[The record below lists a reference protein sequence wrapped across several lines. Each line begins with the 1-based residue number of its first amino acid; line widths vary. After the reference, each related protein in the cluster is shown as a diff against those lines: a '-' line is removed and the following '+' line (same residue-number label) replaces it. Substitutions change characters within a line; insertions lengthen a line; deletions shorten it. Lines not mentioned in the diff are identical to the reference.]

1 MKNKGLLPLALT
13 AGMLLSGAGLWTQTN
28 EINVDQA
35 FSTRTTV
42 DWYKHSVSVTISLDT
57 KSAGIKLPAGRQKAE
72 ALIRDN
78 LADIVGDGLLS
89 LCADSRDTL
98 ADCVESGTLNLDSYI
113 GLVSGAQPQR
123 SRFSKDFKRF
133 ETDYQFSLVDIAS
146 LLVKHQATD
155 DIAPA
160 LEYHPSRDFTGIV
173 IYATDKLPLHGTSRS
188 ETLKPCLFPKIW
200 DNSMNLLLEKNMA
213 NPEDIKRWGL
223 VAYAVKG
230 SDVLLS
236 DRVGNDPLKIVA
248 QGLFGKNHTDIILSK
263 DDSLTIRSRAAN
275 RELLRQGKVMII
287 TDKAFS
293 VTETRNDLAPIN

>member
-1 MKNKGLLPLALT
+1 
-13 AGMLLSGAGLWTQTN
+13 
-28 EINVDQA
+28 
-35 FSTRTTV
+35 
-42 DWYKHSVSVTISLDT
+42 
-57 KSAGIKLPAGRQKAE
+57 
-72 ALIRDN
+72 
-78 LADIVGDGLLS
+78 
-89 LCADSRDTL
+89 
-98 ADCVESGTLNLDSYI
+98 
-113 GLVSGAQPQR
+113 
-123 SRFSKDFKRF
+123 
-133 ETDYQFSLVDIAS
+133 
-146 LLVKHQATD
+146 
-155 DIAPA
+155 
-160 LEYHPSRDFTGIV
+160 
-173 IYATDKLPLHGTSRS
+173 
-188 ETLKPCLFPKIW
+188 
-200 DNSMNLLLEKNMA
+200 MA